1 MCIMYDELVKRR
13 IIIEFENLINKAKDE
28 NNYIKELT
36 VDGLLNP
43 VFDKETEEC
52 YFINLNSDSNQDKIK
67 DIFTKLL
74 SLLSNDDV
82 VLNYKVENGY
92 SKVLFKEVCEE
103 YIKDLNQELKSV
115 REELKRT
122 LA

>member
-1 MCIMYDELVKRR
+1 MSLTIDV
-13 IIIEFENLINKAKDE
+13 F
-28 NNYIKELT
+28 LT
-36 VDGLLNP
+36 VVGDTDTLQF